1 MEEQLRK
8 LKSKS
13 IISLILALLALTW
26 QFINYTT
33 IKEYVSLDNF
43 TSLETII
50 IYSSYLFLVIL
61 FLSIISLSFTTFR
74 VSMKYGSEKKK
85 LEKEFNKDVQK
96 IEEKANTE
104 LDQEI

>member
-26 QFINYTT
+26 QFINYIT

-43 TSLETII
+43 TSFETII

-61 FLSIISLSFTTFR
+61 FLSIISLSFTAFR
-74 VSMKYGSEKKK
+74 VSIKYSSEKKK
-85 LEKEFNKDVQK
+85 MEKELKKEITKVKENT
-96 IEEKANTE
+96 NTE
-104 LDQEI
+104 LDREI

>member
-13 IISLILALLALTW
+13 IISIILALLALTW

-33 IKEYVSLDNF
+33 IKEYVTLDNF
-43 TSLETII
+43 TSFETII

-61 FLSIISLSFTTFR
+61 FLSIISLSFTAFR
-74 VSMKYGSEKKK
+74 VSIKYGSEKKK
-85 LEKEFNKDVQK
+85 IAKELEKEIPKT
-96 IEEKANTE
+96 EEITNTE
-104 LDQEI
+104 LDKEK